1 MLKKF
6 CCFKADSETEK
17 SSGYWRGLALCYV
30 HHRQRV
36 GVKVDTLPGVMVDTF
51 PDGDIDPSQQQM
63 ETDREFAGFT
73 QISNNVLYLVED
85 DEHEAFGLI
94 TQPHQLISFGFNHA

>member
-1 MLKKF
+1 MLGF
-6 CCFKADSETEK
+6 
-17 SSGYWRGLALCYV
+17 
-30 HHRQRV
+30 RV
-36 GVKVDTLPGVMVDTF
+36 GVMVDTLPGVMVDTF

-85 DEHEAFGLI
+85 DEHEALV
-94 TQPHQLISFGFNHA
+94 

>member
-1 MLKKF
+1 M
-6 CCFKADSETEK
+6 
-17 SSGYWRGLALCYV
+17 
-30 HHRQRV
+30 
-36 GVKVDTLPGVMVDTF
+36 VDTLPGVMVDTF

-85 DEHEAFGLI
+85 DEHEALV
-94 TQPHQLISFGFNHA
+94 